1 MFGRGIA
8 HLTIYLPAL
17 ALYLIVLPR
26 IYGFSTLGHLPQIFA
41 LATVF
46 LLATSFMGQAIGAWF
61 TRPEN
66 ATLLLLATSLP
77 QFFTAG
83 FAWPREAIPDA
94 AIALGRIFPAD
105 FAIDGLVRI
114 NQLGAS
120 IWEVAHDWLGL
131 WCLALVYFA
140 LAVISAL
147 AVKRRTETC
156 AGLACRHC
164 CDRTRACRGRPDL
177 FPASCRSD
185 ATIVGVVRATEVRV
199 EPEVNGQLVSIA
211 VEKGAEVHAGD
222 VLARL
227 SAVEL
232 TAQADQARAALA
244 SATANR
250 NNVYAGVR
258 REQIAS
264 LKAESPRQAPASTMC
279 RPSSPEPARWRA
291 RVLSPSSRSTRPKT
305 TLQAHVPMWRR
316 PRRITMRPW
325 QARPEERA
333 IADAQVQAAA
343 AAVTVLE
350 RRLEK
355 MILRAPADGVVSV
368 IAAEVGENVRAGQ
381 PILMVEAA
389 GKQWLSFN
397 AREDHLSGLTIGKT
411 VSVMRNGTDG
421 AIKAVI
427 TELRPLGTFATWQA
441 ERVIGDHDRN
451 TLRLRL
457 DPEGEPAGL
466 EPGMTVWIEN

>member
-1 MFGRGIA
+1 MRRLKVA
-8 HLTIYLPAL
+8 
-17 ALYLIVLPR
+17 IV
-26 IYGFSTLGHLPQIFA
+26 
-41 LATVF
+41 
-46 LLATSFMGQAIGAWF
+46 
-61 TRPEN
+61 
-66 ATLLLLATSLP
+66 
-77 QFFTAG
+77 
-83 FAWPREAIPDA
+83 
-94 AIALGRIFPAD
+94 AIALVLVAGVLIYSGRRSGPA
-105 FAIDGLVRI
+105 
-114 NQLGAS
+114 
-120 IWEVAHDWLGL
+120 
-131 WCLALVYFA
+131 
-140 LAVISAL
+140 
-147 AVKRRTETC
+147 
-156 AGLACRHC
+156 
-164 CDRTRACRGRPDL
+164 
-177 FPASCRSD
+177 

-211 VEKGAEVHAGD
+211 VEKGGYVHAGD

-232 TAQADQARAALA
+232 AAQADQARAALA

-258 REQIAS
+258 REQVDS
-264 LKAESPRQAPASTMC
+264 LKAAIAKASARLDYVLAQLTRTSVLARQSF
-279 RPSSPEPARWRA
+279 EPQQSLDQAENDAAGARA
-291 RVLSPSSRSTRPKT
+291 DVAEA
-305 TLQAHVPMWRR
+305 QANYDAAVAGP
-316 PRRITMRPW
+316 T
-325 QARPEERA
+325 PEERA

-343 AAVTVLE
+343 AAVAVLE

-355 MILRAPADGVVSV
+355 MVLRAPAEGVVSV
-368 IAAEVGENVRAGQ
+368 VAAEVGENIRPGQ

-389 GKQWLSFN
+389 GEQWLSFN
-397 AREDHLSGLTIGKT
+397 VREDHLSGLTIGET
-411 VSVMRNGTDG
+411 VSVRRNGADG